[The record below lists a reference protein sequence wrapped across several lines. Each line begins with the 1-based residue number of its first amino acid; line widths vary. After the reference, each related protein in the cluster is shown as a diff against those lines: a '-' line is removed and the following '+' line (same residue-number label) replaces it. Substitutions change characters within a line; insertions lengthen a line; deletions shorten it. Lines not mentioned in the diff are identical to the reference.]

1 MIFDFS
7 LCTYTSF
14 VFQTFGD
21 KLLEHLEEVK
31 GAEVGMTINEYAKR
45 VFYKGVFNEDVI
57 KWLENEGF

>member
-1 MIFDFS
+1 M
-7 LCTYTSF
+7 
-14 VFQTFGD
+14 FQTFGD

-45 VFYKGVFNEDVI
+45 VFYKGVFKDDVI